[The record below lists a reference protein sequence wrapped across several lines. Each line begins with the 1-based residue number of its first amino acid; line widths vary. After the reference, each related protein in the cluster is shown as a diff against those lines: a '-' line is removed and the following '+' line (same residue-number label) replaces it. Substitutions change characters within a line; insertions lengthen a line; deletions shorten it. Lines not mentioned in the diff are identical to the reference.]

1 MKNLF
6 KKKTN
11 LSCLICEKKCGDKYT
26 TFQYKY
32 EGGKIG
38 ETYICESCSEQ
49 YDVEE
54 MNPNEQPI

>member
-1 MKNLF
+1 M
-6 KKKTN
+6 
-11 LSCLICEKKCGDKYT
+11 ICEKKCGDKYT

-54 MNPNEQPI
+54 MKPNEQPI